1 MESDFLILTSKLL
14 EINKNLGQSYWE
26 GLSMRLCH
34 FTNNEKVCE
43 GYILMVSLFKVTLPQ
58 FQKLI
63 ISPKVFLQRRP
74 DGVAQKC
81 KRFPS
86 LRDPEIKSRRII
98 QTKQLEQL

>member
-1 MESDFLILTSKLL
+1 MESDFLILISKLL

-43 GYILMVSLFKVTLPQ
+43 GYILMVSLFKAAFPQ

>member
-1 MESDFLILTSKLL
+1 MESDFLILISKLL
-14 EINKNLGQSYWE
+14 EINKNLGQSY
-26 GLSMRLCH
+26 

-43 GYILMVSLFKVTLPQ
+43 GYILMVSLFKAAFPH

-98 QTKQLEQL
+98 QTKQLKQL